1 MTIDLKSMPLTLN
14 EIYDKLK
21 DIDEITLLEILNIT
35 SEDLV
40 ERFQDEIDEQ
50 ADRLEKELQDEIDE

>member
-1 MTIDLKSMPLTLN
+1 MPLTLN

-21 DIDEITLLEILNIT
+21 DIDEITLLEVLGIT

-40 ERFQDEIDEQ
+40 ERFRDEIDEQ

>member
-21 DIDEITLLEILNIT
+21 DIDEITLLEILNIS

-40 ERFQDEIDEQ
+40 DRFKDEIDEQ

>member
-21 DIDEITLLEILNIT
+21 NIDEITLLEILNIS

-40 ERFQDEIDEQ
+40 DRFKDEIDEQ